1 MNELHL
7 IRCASA
13 EWAEVV
19 EREILPWAAGDRPL
33 GDEVLEVGPGP
44 GRTTDAL
51 RRRVARLTTVE
62 PDAALAAA
70 LAARLAGGNVTVVRA
85 DATALPFRSGWFTGA
100 TSFTMLHHV
109 PSPALQD
116 RLLAEVRRALRPGGL
131 LVGVDSL
138 DRPPWRAL
146 HQGDVCV
153 PVDPAS
159 LPRRLRAAGF
169 DGVEVETAGERF
181 RFLAVAGRR

>member
-51 RRRVARLTTVE
+51 RRRTRLTAVE

-85 DATALPFRSGWFTGA
+85 DATALPFR
-100 TSFTMLHHV
+100 
-109 PSPALQD
+109 
-116 RLLAEVRRALRPGGL
+116 
-131 LVGVDSL
+131 
-138 DRPPWRAL
+138 
-146 HQGDVCV
+146 
-153 PVDPAS
+153 
-159 LPRRLRAAGF
+159 
-169 DGVEVETAGERF
+169 
-181 RFLAVAGRR
+181 